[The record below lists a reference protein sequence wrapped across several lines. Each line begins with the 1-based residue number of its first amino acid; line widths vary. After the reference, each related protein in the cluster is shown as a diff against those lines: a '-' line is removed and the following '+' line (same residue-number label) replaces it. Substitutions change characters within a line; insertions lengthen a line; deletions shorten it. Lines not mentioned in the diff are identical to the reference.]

1 MIMLHEGKVKF
12 DIQAEEKTALTV
24 VEVVKRFGAD
34 LKDEALLC
42 A

>member
-1 MIMLHEGKVKF
+1 MLHEGKVKF
-12 DIQAEEKTALTV
+12 DIQGEDKSSLTV
-24 VEVVKRFGAD
+24 EEVVKRFGAD